1 MRTPSLKTFTLYVC
15 AALLLLEIKSI
26 LLIVALLLHVLEV
39 SGMNAMTVLNLFNY
53 MKFNSRNQVLF
64 LSNQKCS
71 VLLMDSAGL
80 FSSMFWIS
88 DT

>member
-39 SGMNAMTVLNLFNY
+39 SGMNAMRVLNLFNY

-64 LSNQKCS
+64 FVKSEMLCS
-71 VLLMDSAGL
+71 FDGQCRVIFQHVLD
-80 FSSMFWIS
+80 
-88 DT
+88 